1 MNSGI
6 GALGPNTEANSVIGR
21 AMVLIHK
28 IIQGY
33 QEGVTGFSSLSNP
46 LLYNN
51 VTIAE
56 NEEALPEGW
65 KPYPCADG
73 S

>member
-1 MNSGI
+1 MNSGM
-6 GALGPNTEANSVIGR
+6 GALGPNAEANSVIGR
-21 AMVLIHK
+21 AMTLIHT

-46 LLYNN
+46 LRYNN
-51 VTIAE
+51 MTIAE
-56 NEEALPEGW
+56 AEEELPEGW